1 MIQMGALD
9 DPPAHATR
17 SLSSALTE
25 GGHNVPNIKATPRKA
40 RYTLNFISLP
50 FAWWFSLIA
59 FKSLLVS
66 LFLKEEFLCG
76 L

>member
-40 RYTLNFISLP
+40 AYNLRCIFLAVFG
-50 FAWWFSLIA
+50 A
-59 FKSLLVS
+59 FTGGGCILA
-66 LFLKEEFLCG
+66 
-76 L
+76 